1 MPPFGSG
8 AQKRMRTMFFST
20 FHFSIVPS
28 VFALVNGEISHNR
41 KGGEKL
47 SIETMRKARGYTQ
60 AQLAELLEV
69 DRSAISKW
77 ETGASVPC
85 RKYRVKLC
93 RLLLCTEAELMAPT
107 A

>member
-1 MPPFGSG
+1 M
-8 AQKRMRTMFFST
+8 
-20 FHFSIVPS
+20 
-28 VFALVNGEISHNR
+28 
-41 KGGEKL
+41 
-47 SIETMRKARGYTQ
+47 SIETKRKARGYTQ

-85 RKYRVKLC
+85 RKYLVKLC
-93 RLLLCTEAELMAPT
+93 RLLMCTEKELMAPT

>member
-1 MPPFGSG
+1 M
-8 AQKRMRTMFFST
+8 
-20 FHFSIVPS
+20 
-28 VFALVNGEISHNR
+28 
-41 KGGEKL
+41 
-47 SIETMRKARGYTQ
+47 SIETMRKARGYKQ
-60 AQLAELLEV
+60 AKMAELQEE

-93 RLLLCTEAELMAPT
+93 RLLMCTEAELMAPT

>member
-1 MPPFGSG
+1 
-8 AQKRMRTMFFST
+8 MFFST

-28 VFALVNGEISHNR
+28 VFALVNCEISHNQ
-41 KGGEKL
+41 KGGETL